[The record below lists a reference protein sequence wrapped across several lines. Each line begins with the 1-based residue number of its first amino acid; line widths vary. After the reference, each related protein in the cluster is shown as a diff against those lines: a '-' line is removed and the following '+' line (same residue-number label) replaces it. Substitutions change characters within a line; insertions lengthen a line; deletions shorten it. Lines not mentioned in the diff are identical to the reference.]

1 MRLFMDTANL
11 DQIREGASWG
21 VIDGVTTNPSL
32 ASKEIETIKNMSL
45 NDFYK
50 EICSLVEGPVS
61 LETVGT
67 RADDM
72 IKEARELA
80 KIADN
85 VAVKI
90 PICEEGMKAVKV
102 LSGEG
107 IMTNVTLAFS
117 ANQALLA
124 ALAGASF
131 VSPFIGRLDD
141 AGNDGISVLDDIVQV
156 YAVYGFETEVI
167 SASIR
172 HAMHVVDS
180 ALVGADIATVP
191 YAILK
196 QMFNHPL
203 TDKGI
208 AKFLEDYQKVKEC
221 K

>member
-1 MRLFMDTANL
+1 MRLFIDTANL
-11 DQIREGASWG
+11 DQIREAVSWG
-21 VIDGVTTNPSL
+21 VIEGVTTNPSL
-32 ASKEIETIKNMSL
+32 ASREIETIKNMTL

-67 RADDM
+67 CADDM
-72 IKEARELA
+72 IKEAHELA

-85 VAVKI
+85 VAVKV
-90 PICEEGMKAVKV
+90 PMCEEGMKAIKV

-107 IMTNVTLAFS
+107 IMTNVTLVFS

-131 VSPFIGRLDD
+131 VSPFIGRIDD
-141 AGNDGISVLDDIVQV
+141 SGNNGIAVLDDIVQV
-156 YAVYGFETEVI
+156 YDMYGFDTDVI

-172 HAMHVVDS
+172 HPQHVVDS
-180 ALVGADIATVP
+180 ALVGAHIATVP
-191 YAILK
+191 IAVLK
-196 QMFNHPL
+196 KMFNHPL
-203 TDKGI
+203 TEKGI
-208 AKFLEDYQKVKEC
+208 DAFLKDYEKVKGC